1 MKMLNRSAISVRL
14 RQPFVDWINSLEDSA
29 GEQVSLEEVN
39 QEATTYLISELE
51 DEEALDDL
59 IEERYLDLLENEL
72 FSWEEDEALWPDDID
87 RALFDA
93 FVEIELSFMVFDLD
107 DQAPLLSQVL
117 DEVDDFDN
125 ENQH

>member
-39 QEATTYLISELE
+39 QEATTYLIPELE
-51 DEEALDDL
+51 DEEALNDL
-59 IEERYLDLLENEL
+59 IDERYLDLLENEL
-72 FSWEEDEALWPDDID
+72 FSWEEDESLWPEDMD
-87 RALFDA
+87 RALFDE

-117 DEVDDFDN
+117 DEVDDLDN
-125 ENQH
+125 ED

>member
-39 QEATTYLISELE
+39 QEATTYLIPELE

>member
-39 QEATTYLISELE
+39 QEATTYLIPELE

-107 DQAPLLSQVL
+107 DQAPLLSQIL

>member
-39 QEATTYLISELE
+39 QEATTYLIPELE

-72 FSWEEDEALWPDDID
+72 FSWEEDESLWPGDID
-87 RALFDA
+87 RALFDE
-93 FVEIELSFMVFDLD
+93 FVEVELSFMVFDLD

-117 DEVDDFDN
+117 DEVDDFD
-125 ENQH
+125 E

>member
-39 QEATTYLISELE
+39 QEATTYLIPELE
-51 DEEALDDL
+51 DEEALNDL
-59 IEERYLDLLENEL
+59 IAERYLDLLENEL
-72 FSWEEDEALWPDDID
+72 FSWEEDENLWPEDMD
-87 RALFDA
+87 RALFDE

-117 DEVDDFDN
+117 DEVDDLDN
-125 ENQH
+125 EDQD